1 MDAVVPSE
9 VTLAPNER
17 SISSVWLRES
27 TGSVTLVIPSAYKP
41 AKSIQEFYLGR
52 CNLEV

>member
-1 MDAVVPSE
+1 MEAVVPSE
-9 VTLAPNER
+9 VTLAPKEQ

-41 AKSIQEFYLGR
+41 AKRIQDFTWADATF
-52 CNLEV
+52 EV